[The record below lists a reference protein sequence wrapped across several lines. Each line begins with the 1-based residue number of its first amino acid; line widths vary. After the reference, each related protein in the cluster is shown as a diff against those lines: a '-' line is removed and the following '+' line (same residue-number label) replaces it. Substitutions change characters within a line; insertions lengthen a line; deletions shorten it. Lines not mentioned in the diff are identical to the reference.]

1 MVNKNTH
8 ISYRIN
14 SRDEIIFLNDEWFQ
28 FASENDAQNLVP
40 ENVLCRNLW
49 NFISDDKVKYL
60 YQEILRRVNAG
71 HSFKFN
77 LRCDSP
83 ETRRILEM
91 NITPQKDGEVQ
102 FDSRTIR
109 TQLRMPPILF
119 KNNAPRTEKLLII
132 CSWCNKIETG
142 NGQWEE
148 VEEAVK
154 TLGLFELETLPMISH
169 GMCGS
174 CYQTV
179 SLKLKKAKTA

>member
-28 FASENDAQNLVP
+28 FASENDAPNLVP
-40 ENVLCRNLW
+40 ENILCRNLW

-83 ETRRILEM
+83 EARRILEM

-102 FDSRTIR
+102 FDSRS
-109 TQLRMPPILF
+109 F
-119 KNNAPRTEKLLII
+119 SPRRVDNFHN
-132 CSWCNKIETG
+132 S
-142 NGQWEE
+142 
-148 VEEAVK
+148 
-154 TLGLFELETLPMISH
+154 
-169 GMCGS
+169 
-174 CYQTV
+174 
-179 SLKLKKAKTA
+179 